1 MERPK
6 LKNIELVYDEIEDLQ
21 KFPESEE
28 FVKYILTQS
37 LEAIEYAIENNKN
50 KIEIL
55 NIANLSLIVEVKKSQ
70 YATILQK
77 IIDLNLSDR
86 IFNCYDEV
94 LQDGRWKSKI
104 DYQKVDKLLA
114 AKVDDSLSYL
124 KKQLLIVD

>member
-6 LKNIELVYDEIEDLQ
+6 LKNIELVYDEVEDLQ

-37 LEAIEYAIENNKN
+37 LEAIEYAIENNKK

-77 IIDLNLSDR
+77 IIDLNLEEED
-86 IFNCYDEV
+86 YDKCAEIQT
-94 LQDGRWKSKI
+94 LIEKI
-104 DYQKVDKLLA
+104 
-114 AKVDDSLSYL
+114 
-124 KKQLLIVD
+124 

>member
-77 IIDLNLSDR
+77 IIDLNLEEED
-86 IFNCYDEV
+86 YDKCAEIQT
-94 LQDGRWKSKI
+94 LIEKI
-104 DYQKVDKLLA
+104 
-114 AKVDDSLSYL
+114 
-124 KKQLLIVD
+124 